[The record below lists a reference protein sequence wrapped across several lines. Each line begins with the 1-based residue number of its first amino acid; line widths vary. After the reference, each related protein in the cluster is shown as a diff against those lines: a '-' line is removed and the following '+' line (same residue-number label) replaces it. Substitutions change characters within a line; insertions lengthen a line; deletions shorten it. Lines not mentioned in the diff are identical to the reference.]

1 MPGWPGPGTFRSDLL
16 WVLCGALAVVVVF
29 PDRSDWASHV
39 VAGGGVVLAVTGGLG
54 RRFGRLAT
62 TGGLVLVLWLAVVVE
77 ATVTGPFDP
86 ADLAFTVA
94 GGLLVAG
101 ESTES
106 RSTAGGSA
114 RWAMVGWGVAL
125 VVFAVA
131 NRYGIRRG
139 P

>member
-1 MPGWPGPGTFRSDLL
+1 MTWWPGPGALRRDLL
-16 WVLCGALAVVVVF
+16 WVLCGAIALVVVF

-39 VAGGGVVLAVTGGLG
+39 VAGGGLALVGVGVFADRLG
-54 RRFGRLAT
+54 RAAPVAGLA
-62 TGGLVLVLWLAVVVE
+62 LVLGLAVVVE
-77 ATVTGPFDP
+77 LTLTGPFDP
-86 ADLAFTVA
+86 SDVAFTVA

-101 ESTES
+101 DSTGR
-106 RSTAGGSA
+106 RSAQAGWV
-114 RWAMVGWGVAL
+114 RWPVVAWGAAL